1 MAVFHRTKRL
11 RIYGKKPEVTQLFG
25 GRYAMTVRC
34 QAKNDTE
41 AWYDKNKDQIF
52 ADFGTLYDAHM
63 AVDGIDARTGEAYTD
78 MVLTS
83 VGAGYT
89 QTGEYVITFNYQTLT
104 GSFVEE
110 AAEKVD
116 VELNGL
122 RRVIRRLIAKDGTS
136 YSKTVGTTTISH
148 SGIGYSAATLTLA
161 QATSGTKGPNESGF
175 VSITETWLE
184 SGVISR
190 TINEGRGGTGTGK
203 IRTETVEAFNQ
214 TPTST
219 ISGVEISVSTSN
231 VEGINT
237 IRKTFATGAGEV
249 SRNVETRNNGKLTI
263 TTVES
268 LGSAGSASGVEIE
281 ATTSEQDGYTL
292 FRNVF
297 AQSDGEI
304 RRTDRPGPSAIP
316 GTTYVTIDSV
326 GTAITPSGTLIDST
340 ETQENGYVRFSRTAL
355 QGTIIKT
362 TQTYKDVV
370 FVDVPG
376 RVNCTTSGAI
386 AIETLGE
393 ATDATGAI
401 IGRVVKKPKGETAIV
416 ETIPPTKQQVEADV
430 VVNIQS
436 SIPDTTELAFDISGL
451 SCSVVKLT
459 ERVSGR
465 VGRAVTLVASDGSTT
480 TEVGSGQSFSTSSSF
495 TEFPRHFIQNS
506 NAEAIMGTT
515 SSTQPYI
522 SGGQFEFAT
531 ETSETKTRAVGFG
544 NSFDDKADLY
554 KTDGIISRSFRP
566 VLTAQDGTVFYEVTT
581 VSATVVNRTPG
592 LDFQPLS

>member
-89 QTGEYVITFNYQTLT
+89 QTGEYVITFEYQTLT
-104 GSFVEE
+104 SSFVEE
-110 AAEKVD
+110 AADKVD

-122 RRVIRRLIAKDGTS
+122 RRVIRRLIAKDGTT
-136 YSKTVGTTTISH
+136 YGKTVGTTTISH

-161 QATSGTKGPNESGF
+161 QATSGTKSPGESGF
-175 VSITETWLE
+175 VRITETWLE

-190 TINEGRGGTGTGK
+190 TVNQGKGGTGTGK
-203 IRTETVEAFNQ
+203 ILTETIEAFNE

-219 ISGVEISVSTSN
+219 ISGSVEIGESTSN
-231 VEGINT
+231 IQGIDT
-237 IRKTFATGAGEV
+237 IRRTFV
-249 SRNVETRNNGKLTI
+249 YSNH
-263 TTVES
+263 
-268 LGSAGSASGVEIE
+268 
-281 ATTSEQDGYTL
+281 
-292 FRNVF
+292 
-297 AQSDGEI
+297 GEI

-316 GTTYVTIDSV
+316 GTTYVTIDSI
-326 GTAITPSGTLIDST
+326 GAAITPTGTLIDSS

-362 TQTYKDVV
+362 TQTYKDVA

-376 RVNCTTSGAI
+376 EVNCTTSTELTPPPSRALVNPAAGFKDFS
-386 AIETLGE
+386 GE
-393 ATDATGAI
+393 
-401 IGRVVKKPKGETAIV
+401 VVVV
-416 ETIPPTKQQVEADV
+416 ESIPPKKQQVEADV
-430 VVNIQS
+430 TVNIQS

-451 SCSVVKLT
+451 SCSVLKIT
-459 ERVSGR
+459 ERVSGS
-465 VGRAVTLVASDGSTT
+465 VGRAVTLVASDGSTS
-480 TEVGSGQSFSTSSSF
+480 TEVGESQSFSTSSSIS
-495 TEFPRHFIQNS
+495 EFPRHFLKNDKSEGKIS
-506 NAEAIMGTT
+506 GSGSE
-515 SSTQPYI
+515 QPYI
-522 SGGQFEFAT
+522 SEGEFKFA
-531 ETSETKTRAVGFG
+531 ESKSETVTKAFGFG
-544 NSFDDKADLY
+544 NNETDKDDIY
-554 KTDGIISRSFRP
+554 KTDGIISKTFRP

-581 VSATVVNRTPG
+581 VSSNVTIRPPG
-592 LDFQPLS
+592 SSIGRQF

>member
-11 RIYGKKPEVTQLFG
+11 KIYGKKPEVTQLFG

-89 QTGEYVITFNYQTLT
+89 QTGEYVITFRYQTLT

-122 RRVIRRLIAKDGTS
+122 RRVVRRLIAKDGTS
-136 YSKTVGTTTISH
+136 YGKTVGTTTISH

-161 QATSGTKGPNESGF
+161 QATSGTKSPDESGF
-175 VSITETWLE
+175 VGITETWLQ

-190 TINEGRGGTGTGK
+190 TINEGKGGTGTGK
-203 IRTETVEAFNQ
+203 IRTETVEAFNE

-219 ISGVEISVSTSN
+219 ISGVEIGVSTSN
-231 VEGINT
+231 VEGIDT
-237 IRKTFATGAGEV
+237 IRKTFV
-249 SRNVETRNNGKLTI
+249 S
-263 TTVES
+263 S
-268 LGSAGSASGVEIE
+268 S
-281 ATTSEQDGYTL
+281 
-292 FRNVF
+292 
-297 AQSDGEI
+297 GEI

-326 GTAITPSGTLIDST
+326 GTAVTPTGTLIDSS

-362 TQTYKDVV
+362 TQTYKDVA

-376 RVNCTTSGAI
+376 QVSCRTSNELKSDLGASDGFSTGSGKTI
-386 AIETLGE
+386 VIES
-393 ATDATGAI
+393 
-401 IGRVVKKPKGETAIV
+401 
-416 ETIPPTKQQVEADV
+416 IPPSKQQVEADV

-451 SCSVVKLT
+451 SCSVL
-459 ERVSGR
+459 RVNDRFSGG
-465 VGRAVTLVASDGSTT
+465 VGRAVTLVDSDGDTSTQ
-480 TEVGSGQSFSTSSSF
+480 VGRSQSFSASSSVS
-495 TEFPRHFIQNS
+495 EFRGHFIVD
-506 NAEAIMGTT
+506 T
-515 SSTQPYI
+515 SASATLAGSGSTQPYI
-522 SGGQFEFAT
+522 SGGTFKTAT
-531 ETSETKTRAVGFG
+531 ESSVTHANAFGFG
-544 NSFDDKADLY
+544 NNETDKNNLY
-554 KTDGIISRSFRP
+554 KTDGIISRTFRP

-581 VSATVVNRTPG
+581 VSANVTIQDPSLPINRELT
-592 LDFQPLS
+592 

>member
-11 RIYGKKPEVTQLFG
+11 KIYGKKPEVTQLFG

-83 VGAGYT
+83 VGASYT

-122 RRVIRRLIAKDGTS
+122 RRVIRRLIAKDGTT
-136 YSKTVGTTTISH
+136 YGKTVGTTTISH
-148 SGIGYSAATLTLA
+148 SDIGYGAVTLTLA
-161 QATSGTKGPNESGF
+161 QATSGTKSPDESGF
-175 VSITETWLE
+175 VRITETWLQ

-190 TINEGRGGTGTGK
+190 TINEGKGGTGATGN
-203 IRTETVEAFNQ
+203 IRTETVEAFNE

-219 ISGVEISVSTSN
+219 INGVEIGVSTSN
-231 VEGINT
+231 VEGIDT
-237 IRKTFATGAGEV
+237 IRKTFV
-249 SRNVETRNNGKLTI
+249 S
-263 TTVES
+263 
-268 LGSAGSASGVEIE
+268 
-281 ATTSEQDGYTL
+281 SEGQ
-292 FRNVF
+292 
-297 AQSDGEI
+297 I

-326 GTAITPSGTLIDST
+326 GTAVTPSGTLIDSS

-376 RVNCTTSGAI
+376 EVNCTTSGQLAPPQI
-386 AIETLGE
+386 SALVDPLAGFTDFAGEVVVIES
-393 ATDATGAI
+393 
-401 IGRVVKKPKGETAIV
+401 
-416 ETIPPTKQQVEADV
+416 IPPQKQQVEANV
-430 VVNIQS
+430 TVNIQS
-436 SIPDTTELAFDISGL
+436 SIPNTTELAFDISGL
-451 SCSVVKLT
+451 SCSVLKIT
-459 ERVSGR
+459 ERVSGS

-480 TEVGSGQSFSTSSSF
+480 TKVGNSQSFSASSSIS
-495 TEFPRHFIQNS
+495 EFPRHFLKIDES
-506 NAEAIMGTT
+506 EGKV
-515 SSTQPYI
+515 SGSGSEQPYI
-522 SGGQFEFAT
+522 SQGEFKFQEAK
-531 ETSETKTRAVGFG
+531 SETITKAFGFG
-544 NSFDDKADLY
+544 NNEADKDDIY
-554 KTDGIISRSFRP
+554 KTNGIISKTFRP

-581 VSATVVNRTPG
+581 VSANATIRPPG
-592 LDFQPLS
+592 SSIGRRL

>member
-1 MAVFHRTKRL
+1 MAVYHRTKRL
-11 RIYGKKPEVTQLFG
+11 KIYGKKPEVTQLFG
-25 GRYAMTVRC
+25 GRYAMVVRC

-89 QTGEYVITFNYQTLT
+89 QTGEYVITFRYQTLT

-122 RRVIRRLIAKDGTS
+122 RRVIRRLIAKDGTT
-136 YSKTVGTTTISH
+136 YGKTVGTTTISH

-161 QATSGTKGPNESGF
+161 QATSETKSPDESGF
-175 VSITETWLE
+175 VNIIETWLE
-184 SGVISR
+184 SGVLSR
-190 TINEGRGGTGTGK
+190 TINEGKGGTGVGK
-203 IRTETVEAFNQ
+203 IRTETVEAFNE

-219 ISGVEISVSTSN
+219 ISGVEIGVSTSN
-231 VEGINT
+231 VEGIDT
-237 IRKTFATGAGEV
+237 IRKTFV
-249 SRNVETRNNGKLTI
+249 S
-263 TTVES
+263 S
-268 LGSAGSASGVEIE
+268 S
-281 ATTSEQDGYTL
+281 
-292 FRNVF
+292 
-297 AQSDGEI
+297 GEI

-326 GTAITPSGTLIDST
+326 GTAITPTGTLIDSS

-362 TQTYKDVV
+362 TQTYKDVA

-376 RVNCTTSGAI
+376 QVSCSTSNELNPSSGFRNNVFFPEGVTAV
-386 AIETLGE
+386 GFS
-393 ATDATGAI
+393 GNI
-401 IGRVVKKPKGETAIV
+401 IRPFGKTIV
-416 ETIPPTKQQVEADV
+416 IETIPPSKQQVEATV

-451 SCSVVKLT
+451 SCSVLKINN
-459 ERVSGR
+459 RVSGG
-465 VGRAVTLVASDGSTT
+465 VGRAVTLVDSNGNTS
-480 TEVGSGQSFSTSSSF
+480 TEVGSSQSFGASSSIS
-495 TEFPRHFIQNS
+495 EFKGHFIVDS
-506 NAEAIMGTT
+506 RASATMSG
-515 SSTQPYI
+515 SGSTQPYI
-522 SGGQFEFAT
+522 SGGKFKFAEEDSST
-531 ETSETKTRAVGFG
+531 KSEAFGFG
-544 NSFDDKADLY
+544 NDEADKNELY
-554 KTDGIISRSFRP
+554 KTSGIIRRDFRP

-581 VSATVVNRTPG
+581 VSADVTSRNPALPINRSLT
-592 LDFQPLS
+592 

>member
-1 MAVFHRTKRL
+1 MAVYHRTKRL
-11 RIYGKKPEVTQLFG
+11 KIYGKKPEVTQLFN

-83 VGAGYT
+83 AGASYT
-89 QTGEYVITFNYQTLT
+89 QTGEYVITFEYQTLT
-104 GSFVEE
+104 SSFVEE

-116 VELNGL
+116 QELNGL

-136 YSKTVGTTTISH
+136 YGKTVGTTTISH

-161 QATSGTKGPNESGF
+161 QATSGTKSPDESGF
-175 VSITETWLE
+175 VRITETWLQ

-190 TINEGRGGTGTGK
+190 TINEGKGGTGTPGK
-203 IRTETVEAFNQ
+203 IRTETVEAFNE

-219 ISGVEISVSTSN
+219 ISGVEIGVSTSN
-231 VEGINT
+231 VEGIDT
-237 IRKTFATGAGEV
+237 IRKTFVA
-249 SRNVETRNNGKLTI
+249 
-263 TTVES
+263 
-268 LGSAGSASGVEIE
+268 
-281 ATTSEQDGYTL
+281 
-292 FRNVF
+292 
-297 AQSDGEI
+297 SDGEI
-304 RRTDRPGPSAIP
+304 RRTSRPGPSAIP

-326 GTAITPSGTLIDST
+326 GTAITPSGTLIDSS

-376 RVNCTTSGAI
+376 EVNCTTTTDLSPPSSRSLVNPSG
-386 AIETLGE
+386 EFKMFSGE
-393 ATDATGAI
+393 
-401 IGRVVKKPKGETAIV
+401 VVVV
-416 ETIPPTKQQVEADV
+416 ESIPPKKQQVEADV
-430 VVNIQS
+430 TVNIQS
-436 SIPDTTELAFDISGL
+436 SIPDTSELAFDISGL
-451 SCSVVKLT
+451 SCSVLKLT
-459 ERVSGR
+459 ERVSGS

-480 TEVGSGQSFSTSSSF
+480 TEVGESQSFSTSSSIS
-495 TEFPRHFIQNS
+495 EFPRHFLKS
-506 NAEAIMGTT
+506 DK
-515 SSTQPYI
+515 STATISGSGSRQPYI
-522 SGGQFEFAT
+522 KGSEFDFA
-531 ETSETKTRAVGFG
+531 ESKSETTTKAFGFG
-544 NSFDDKADLY
+544 NNESDKDDIY
-554 KTDGIISRSFRP
+554 KTDGIISKTFRP

-581 VSATVVNRTPG
+581 VSSNVTIRPPG
-592 LDFQPLS
+592 SSIGRVL

>member
-1 MAVFHRTKRL
+1 MAVYHRTKRL
-11 RIYGKKPEVTQLFG
+11 KIYGKKPEVTQLFG

-83 VGAGYT
+83 VGASYT

-104 GSFVEE
+104 SSFVEE

-122 RRVIRRLIAKDGTS
+122 RRVIRRLIAKDGTT
-136 YSKTVGTTTISH
+136 YGKTVGTTTISH

-161 QATSGTKGPNESGF
+161 QATSGTKSPDESGF
-175 VSITETWLE
+175 VRITETWLQ

-190 TINEGRGGTGTGK
+190 TINEGKGGTGTGK
-203 IRTETVEAFNQ
+203 IRTETVEAFNE

-219 ISGVEISVSTSN
+219 ISGVEIGVSTSN
-231 VEGINT
+231 VEGIDT
-237 IRKTFATGAGEV
+237 IRKTFV
-249 SRNVETRNNGKLTI
+249 
-263 TTVES
+263 
-268 LGSAGSASGVEIE
+268 
-281 ATTSEQDGYTL
+281 TS
-292 FRNVF
+292 
-297 AQSDGEI
+297 SGEI

-326 GTAITPSGTLIDST
+326 GTAVTPTGTLIDSS

-362 TQTYKDVV
+362 TQTYKDVA

-376 RVNCTTSGAI
+376 QVSCRTSNEIKSDIGASDGFTVGAGKTI
-386 AIETLGE
+386 VIES
-393 ATDATGAI
+393 
-401 IGRVVKKPKGETAIV
+401 
-416 ETIPPTKQQVEADV
+416 IPPSKQQVEADV

-451 SCSVVKLT
+451 SCSVL
-459 ERVSGR
+459 RVNDRFSGG
-465 VGRAVTLVASDGSTT
+465 VGRAVTLVDSDGD
-480 TEVGSGQSFSTSSSF
+480 TETQVGRSQSFSASSSIS
-495 TEFPRHFIQNS
+495 EFPRHFIVD
-506 NAEAIMGTT
+506 T
-515 SSTQPYI
+515 SASATLAGSGSSQPYI
-522 SGGQFEFAT
+522 SAGQFRTAT
-531 ETSETKTRAVGFG
+531 ESSVTHANAFGFG
-544 NSFDDKADLY
+544 NNETDKNNLY
-554 KTDGIISRSFRP
+554 KTDGIISRTFRP

-581 VSATVVNRTPG
+581 VSADVTTRDPSLPINRELT
-592 LDFQPLS
+592 